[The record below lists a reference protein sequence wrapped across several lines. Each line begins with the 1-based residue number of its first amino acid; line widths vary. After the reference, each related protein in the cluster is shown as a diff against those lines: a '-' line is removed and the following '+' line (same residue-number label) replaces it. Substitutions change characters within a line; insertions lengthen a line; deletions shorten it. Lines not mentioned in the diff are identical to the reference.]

1 MQKLHLI
8 VGGFGFILF
17 LYSGAY
23 MYFELNQ
30 LVDMEDGKRMFYRSS
45 HIYILLTSFFNI
57 MIGLSYKQEIDKSKK
72 LLQTI
77 ASIIFLTTPFIL
89 LGGFFIESVDT
100 NFDRPYT
107 KIAIFLLVFAVIL
120 SVISKLLKAKE
131 V

>member
-89 LGGFFIESVDT
+89 LGGF
-100 NFDRPYT
+100 
-107 KIAIFLLVFAVIL
+107 L
-120 SVISKLLKAKE
+120 
-131 V
+131 